1 MLAEVAQLAE
11 RRYRKPQVV
20 GSIPTLGSGGQSDR
34 NCMKRKFVNFEERKN
49 KRNAA
54 VFMFLTIAAIVAL
67 YFLGIP
73 ALGKLTSFVSS
84 LRGNNQKI
92 GSSDITPPP
101 PPKFRNFPEFT
112 NQQNLTLNGN
122 TEAGASVKLTFN
134 GNPQEVLADASGL
147 FSFNVMLQDGIN
159 TFAAIAVDQSGN
171 QSQKSDDYEIT
182 FDKKVPELE
191 ITSPTDGSSYFGS
204 NQRQVTI
211 EGKTEAESSVTIND
225 RIISVDDEGIF
236 QYTTTLNEG
245 ANAFNIKSTDR
256 AGNIIEKSLN
266 LNFTP

>member
-1 MLAEVAQLAE
+1 MAE

-20 GSIPTLGSGGQSDR
+20 GSIPTLGSGGHKPNR
-34 NCMKRKFVNFEERKN
+34 MKRRFVNFEERKN

-54 VFMFLTIAAIVAL
+54 LFIFLTIVAIVVL

-73 ALGKLTSFVSS
+73 ALGKLTTFVSS

-92 GSSDITPPP
+92 DSSDITPPP
-101 PPKFRNFPEFT
+101 PPKFRNFAEFT
-112 NQQNLTLNGN
+112 NQQNLTLSGN
-122 TEAGASVKLTFN
+122 TESGATVKLTFN
-134 GNPQEVLADASGL
+134 GNPQEVLADGSGQ
-147 FSFNVMLQDGIN
+147 FSFNIILQDGIN
-159 TFAAIAVDQSGN
+159 TFAAITVDQSGN
-171 QSQKSDDYEIT
+171 QSQKSDDYQIV

-191 ITSPTDGSSYFGS
+191 IISPTDGSSYFGS
-204 NQRQVTI
+204 NQRQVTVG
-211 EGKTEAESSVTIND
+211 GKTEAGASVTIND

-245 ANAFNIKSTDR
+245 TNTFNIKSTDR
-256 AGNIIEKSLN
+256 AGNLIEKNLS